1 MENVILEAI
10 KACKEEEGHYPSDE
24 ELASWISKQLKA
36 SLAEQLIRS
45 LEHLQEFV
53 MKRKTFTED
62 AGDALF
68 AVLVAAS
75 FCGLASYLFIA
86 SV

>member
-10 KACKEEEGHYPSDE
+10 KACKEEEGRYPSDE

-45 LEHLQEFV
+45 LEHL
-53 MKRKTFTED
+53 
-62 AGDALF
+62 
-68 AVLVAAS
+68 
-75 FCGLASYLFIA
+75 
-86 SV
+86 

>member
-45 LEHLQEFV
+45 LEHL
-53 MKRKTFTED
+53 
-62 AGDALF
+62 
-68 AVLVAAS
+68 
-75 FCGLASYLFIA
+75 
-86 SV
+86 